1 MALSVLFQ
9 IYYASSRI
17 PALRDN
23 AQLMIISFDP
33 ERDGPDQIKEFT
45 EPVRMDKNRD
55 QRLSLQ
61 AYTTQNKITL
71 QPLLDG
77 FGQVVDRSEE
87 SGQINHLLRM
97 YLIDR
102 EGQIRNVYGL
112 GFMDPRLLVG
122 DVETLLLEDGTL

>member
-1 MALSVLFQ
+1 
-9 IYYASSRI
+9 
-17 PALRDN
+17 
-23 AQLMIISFDP
+23 MIISFDP